1 MNPKIFR
8 VTLCILLALSVA
20 YLSAEERTEDVEI
33 TEELM
38 STLKVGLIHPL
49 LNYATFGD
57 GARLALAEINKAG
70 GVLGRQV
77 ELIYKVEIGSIADSA
92 RELAEVENVVAIL
105 GPMFSSSAVKV
116 GPIINIPVIMGATG
130 ADVTNTGN
138 DPRDFLFLVANS
150 NALQAKV
157 MAGFV
162 VNDLGKKTAA
172 MIWQNGDVYSKGFV
186 NAFDANFQELGGRI
200 VANQIYEQGDIMF
213 DGQLGIIK
221 EASPDVLLLAS
232 FPPESPLI
240 VKQARELGIKSTF
253 IGSDGWDDSLMLD
266 ILEDN
271 TPLENSY
278 YCSISDELAADFTAA
293 YETMFKNQSIGI
305 APLGYDAMRL
315 LAIAIENVQSTDPVM
330 IRDAVAAITEY
341 QGATTISGFDGNRH
355 PVKPAAGIR
364 VLKIVDGQP
373 QQYTVVKASQ

>member
-1 MNPKIFR
+1 MNSKIFR
-8 VTLCILLALSVA
+8 LTLCILLVLSVA
-20 YLSAEERTEDVEI
+20 YLSAEEKTEDVGI
-33 TEELM
+33 AEEPM
-38 STLKVGLIHPL
+38 PILKVGLIHPL

-57 GARLALAEINKAG
+57 GAKLALAEINEAG

-77 ELIYKVEIGSIADSA
+77 ELIYKVETGNIADSA
-92 RELAEVENVVAIL
+92 KELAEKENVVAIL

-116 GPIINIPVIMGATG
+116 GPITNIPVIVGATG

-162 VNDLGKKTAA
+162 AKDLGKKTAA

-186 NAFDANFQELGGRI
+186 NAFDANFKELGGRI
-200 VANQIYEQGDIMF
+200 VANQIYEQGDTMF

-221 EASPDVLLLAS
+221 EANPDVLLLAS
-232 FPPESPLI
+232 FPPESPVI
-240 VKQARELGIKSTF
+240 VKQAREMGIKATF

-278 YCSISDELAADFTAA
+278 YCSISDELAAGFTAA
-293 YETMFKNQSIGI
+293 YETMFKDQPIGI
-305 APLGYDAMRL
+305 APLGYDAMKL
-315 LAIAIENVQSTDPVM
+315 LAIAIENAQSTDPVM
-330 IRDAVAAITEY
+330 IRDAVAAITDY

-355 PVKPAAGIR
+355 PIKPAAGIR

-373 QQYTVVKASQ
+373 QQYTVVKASE

>member
-8 VTLCILLALSVA
+8 LTLCVLFVLSVA
-20 YLSAEERTEDVEI
+20 YLTAEESAEDVGI
-33 TEELM
+33 TEAPM
-38 STLKVGLIHPL
+38 PILKVGLIHPL

-57 GARLALAEINKAG
+57 GAKLALAEINKAG
-70 GVLGRQV
+70 GVLGKQV
-77 ELIYKVEIGSIADSA
+77 ELIYKVETGSIADSA
-92 RELAEVENVVAIL
+92 RELVEKENVVAIL

-116 GPIINIPVIMGATG
+116 GPIINIPVIVGATG

-186 NAFDANFQELGGRI
+186 NAFDANFQKLGGRM
-200 VANQIYEQGDIMF
+200 VANQIYEQGDTMF

-221 EASPDVLLLAS
+221 AASADVLLLAS

-240 VKQARELGIKSTF
+240 VKQAREMGIKSTF
-253 IGSDGWDDSLMLD
+253 IGSDGWDDALMLD

-293 YETMFKNQSIGI
+293 YETMFKDRPIGI
-305 APLGYDAMRL
+305 APLGYDAMKL

-330 IRDAVAAITEY
+330 VRDAIAATADYE
-341 QGATTISGFDGNRH
+341 GATVISGFDENRH
-355 PVKPAAGIR
+355 PIKPAAGIR

-373 QQYTVVKASQ
+373 EQHTIVKASQ

>member
-1 MNPKIFR
+1 MNPKIFWLIPC
-8 VTLCILLALSVA
+8 VLLILSVA
-20 YLSAEERTEDVEI
+20 YLSEAEKTEDVGI
-33 TEELM
+33 TEEPM
-38 STLKVGLIHPL
+38 SILKVGLIHPL

-70 GVLGRQV
+70 GILGRQV

-92 RELAEVENVVAIL
+92 TELAEMENVVAIL

-116 GPIINIPVIMGATG
+116 GPIINIPVIVGATG

-186 NAFDANFQELGGRI
+186 NAFDANFKELGGHI
-200 VANQIYEQGDIMF
+200 VASQTYEQGDTTF
-213 DGQLGIIK
+213 HAQLAIIK
-221 EASPDVLLLAS
+221 EANPDVLLLAS
-232 FPPESPLI
+232 FPPENPRI
-240 VKQARELGIKSTF
+240 VKQAREMRMDPIF
-253 IGSDGWDDSLMLD
+253 IGSDGWDDPLMLE
-266 ILEDN
+266 ILENN

-278 YCSISDELAADFTAA
+278 YCSISDELSADFTDA
-293 YETMFKNQSIGI
+293 YETMFKAQPIGI
-305 APLGYDAMRL
+305 APLGYDAMKL
-315 LAIAIENVQSTDPVM
+315 LAIAIENVQSTDPVK
-330 IRDAVAAITEY
+330 IRDAVAAITDY

-364 VLKIVDGQP
+364 VMKIVDGQP
-373 QQYTVVKASQ
+373 QEYTVVKAY

>member
-150 NALQAKV
+150 NALQAEV

-330 IRDAVAAITEY
+330 IRDAVAAITDY

>member
-8 VTLCILLALSVA
+8 LILCVLLTLSVA
-20 YLSAEERTEDVEI
+20 YFSGAEK
-33 TEELM
+33 TEEVGIAGEPM
-38 STLKVGLIHPL
+38 PTLKVGLIHPL

-57 GARLALAEINKAG
+57 GARLAVAEINKAG

-77 ELIYKVEIGSIADSA
+77 ELIYKVELGSIADSA
-92 RELAEVENVVAIL
+92 KELTEMENVIAIL

-116 GPIINIPVIMGATG
+116 GPIINIPVIVGATG

-172 MIWQNGDVYSKGFV
+172 MLWQNGDVYSKGFV

-200 VANQIYEQGDIMF
+200 VASQTYEQGDTTF
-213 DGQLGIIK
+213 HAQLAIIK

-232 FPPESPLI
+232 FPPENPRI
-240 VKQARELGIKSTF
+240 VKQAREMRLKSIF
-253 IGSDGWDDSLMLD
+253 IGSDGWDDPLMLD
-266 ILEDN
+266 ILENN

-278 YCSISDELAADFTAA
+278 YCSISDELAADFTDA
-293 YETMFKNQSIGI
+293 YATMFKAQPIGI
-305 APLGYDAMRL
+305 APLGYDAMKL
-315 LAIAIENVQSTDPVM
+315 LAIAIENVQSTDPIR
-330 IRDAVAAITEY
+330 IRDAIAAITEY
-341 QGATTISGFDGNRH
+341 QGATIISGFDKNRH
-355 PVKPAAGIR
+355 PVKPTAGIR

-373 QQYTVVKASQ
+373 QQHTVVKAYE

>member
-8 VTLCILLALSVA
+8 LALCVLLVLSVA

-33 TEELM
+33 TEEPM

-57 GARLALAEINKAG
+57 GAKLALSEINKAG

-77 ELIYKVEIGSIADSA
+77 ELIYKVETGSIADSA
-92 RELAEVENVVAIL
+92 RELAEMENVVAIL

-116 GPIINIPVIMGATG
+116 GPIINIPVIVGATG

-138 DPRDFLFLVANS
+138 DPGDFLFLVANS

-162 VNDLGKKTAA
+162 VKDLGKKTAA

-221 EASPDVLLLAS
+221 EANADVLLLAS
-232 FPPESPLI
+232 FPPESPMI
-240 VKQARELGIKSTF
+240 IKQAREMGIKSIF

-293 YETMFKNQSIGI
+293 YEAMFKNQPIGI
-305 APLGYDAMRL
+305 APLGYDAMKL

-330 IRDAVAAITEY
+330 IRDAVAAVTDY
-341 QGATTISGFDGNRH
+341 QGATAISGFDGNRH

-373 QQYTVVKASQ
+373 QQHTVVKASQ

>member
-8 VTLCILLALSVA
+8 GTLCVLLILSVA
-20 YLSAEERTEDVEI
+20 YLSEDVGIAEEP
-33 TEELM
+33 M
-38 STLKVGLIHPL
+38 APLKVGLIHPL

-57 GARLALAEINKAG
+57 GARLALAEINKTG

-77 ELIYKVEIGSIADSA
+77 EFIYKVEIGSIADSA
-92 RELAEVENVVAIL
+92 KELTEIENVVAIL

-116 GPIINIPVIMGATG
+116 GPIINIPVIVGATG
-130 ADVTNTGN
+130 ADVTSTGN

-150 NALQAKV
+150 NALQAEV

-186 NAFDANFQELGGRI
+186 NTFDAIFKKLGGRI
-200 VANQIYEQGDIMF
+200 VVSQTYEQEDTTF
-213 DGQLGIIK
+213 DTQLAIIK

-240 VKQARELGIKSTF
+240 VKQAREMGIKSTF

-266 ILEDN
+266 TLEDN

-278 YCSISDELAADFTAA
+278 YCSISDELDPDFTVA
-293 YETMFKNQSIGI
+293 YETMFGDQTIGI
-305 APLGYDAMRL
+305 APLGYDAMKL

-330 IRDAVAAITEY
+330 IRDAVTAITDY
-341 QGATTISGFDGNRH
+341 QGATTISGFDENRH
-355 PVKPAAGIR
+355 PIKPAAGIR
-364 VLKIVDGQP
+364 VFKIVDGQP
-373 QQYTVVKASQ
+373 QEHTIVKASQ

>member
-8 VTLCILLALSVA
+8 LILCVLLVLSVA
-20 YLSAEERTEDVEI
+20 YLSGAEKTEDVGI
-33 TEELM
+33 IEEPM

-57 GARLALAEINKAG
+57 GAKLALAEINKAG

-77 ELIYKVEIGSIADSA
+77 EFIYKVETGTIADSA
-92 RELAEVENVVAIL
+92 RELAEMENVVAIL

-116 GPIINIPVIMGATG
+116 GPIINIPVIVGATG

-138 DPRDFLFLVANS
+138 DPSDFLFLVANS

-162 VNDLGKKTAA
+162 VNDLEKKTAA

-200 VANQIYEQGDIMF
+200 VANQIYEQGDTMF

-221 EASPDVLLLAS
+221 QANPDVLLLAS
-232 FPPESPLI
+232 FPPENPII
-240 VKQARELGIKSTF
+240 VKQARELGIQSIF

-266 ILEDN
+266 TLEDN

-278 YCSISDELAADFTAA
+278 YCSISDELAADFMDA
-293 YETMFKNQSIGI
+293 YETMFKNQAIGI

-315 LAIAIENVQSTDPVM
+315 LAIAIENAQSTDPVM
-330 IRDAVAAITEY
+330 IRDAVAAITDY
-341 QGATTISGFDGNRH
+341 QGATVISGFDANRH

-364 VLKIVDGQP
+364 VLKIVAGQP
-373 QQYTVVKASQ
+373 QQYTVVKANE

>member
-8 VTLCILLALSVA
+8 LTLCVLLVFSIA
-20 YLSAEERTEDVEI
+20 YLSAEERSGDVGI
-33 TEELM
+33 TEEPM

-57 GARLALAEINKAG
+57 GAKLALAEINKAG

-77 ELIYKVEIGSIADSA
+77 ELIYKVETGSIADSA
-92 RELAEVENVVAIL
+92 TELVEKENVVAIL

-116 GPIINIPVIMGATG
+116 GPIINIPVIVGATG

-162 VNDLGKKTAA
+162 AKDLRNKTAA

-186 NAFDANFQELGGRI
+186 NAFDANFKELGGRI
-200 VANQIYEQGDIMF
+200 VANQIYEQGDTMF
-213 DGQLGIIK
+213 HGQLGIIK
-221 EASPDVLLLAS
+221 DANPDVLLLAS
-232 FPPESPLI
+232 FPPENPII
-240 VKQARELGIKSTF
+240 VKQAREMGIKSTF

-266 ILEDN
+266 VLEDN

-278 YCSISDELAADFTAA
+278 YCSISDELAVDFTDA

-305 APLGYDAMRL
+305 APLGYDAMKL
-315 LAIAIENVQSTDPVM
+315 LAIAIENAQSTDPVM
-330 IRDAVAAITEY
+330 IRDAVAAITDY
-341 QGATTISGFDGNRH
+341 QGATAISGFDGNRH

-373 QQYTVVKASQ
+373 QQHTIVKANE

>member
-8 VTLCILLALSVA
+8 LTLCVLLVLSVV
-20 YLSAEERTEDVEI
+20 YLSAEERAEDVGI

-38 STLKVGLIHPL
+38 PTLKVGLIHPL

-57 GARLALAEINKAG
+57 GAKLALAEINKAG

-77 ELIYKVEIGSIADSA
+77 ELIYKVETGTITDSA
-92 RELAEVENVVAIL
+92 RELAEMENVVAIL

-116 GPIINIPVIMGATG
+116 GPIINIPVIVGATG

-186 NAFDANFQELGGRI
+186 NAFDENFQKLGGRI
-200 VANQIYEQGDIMF
+200 VANQIYEQGDVMF

-221 EASPDVLLLAS
+221 DANPDVLLLAS
-232 FPPESPLI
+232 FPPESPMI
-240 VKQARELGIKSTF
+240 VKQAREMGIKSTF

-278 YCSISDELAADFTAA
+278 YCSISDDLAANFIEA
-293 YETMFKNQSIGI
+293 YETMFKNQPIGI
-305 APLGYDAMRL
+305 APLGYDAMKL
-315 LAIAIENVQSTDPVM
+315 LSIAIENVESTDPVM
-330 IRDAVAAITEY
+330 IRDAVAAITDY
-341 QGATTISGFDGNRH
+341 HGATIISSFDGNRH
-355 PVKPAAGIR
+355 PVKPASGIR
-364 VLKIVDGQP
+364 VFKIVDGQP
-373 QQYTVVKASQ
+373 QQYTIVKAGE

>member
-1 MNPKIFR
+1 MNPKIFWL
-8 VTLCILLALSVA
+8 TLCILLVLSVA
-20 YLSAEERTEDVEI
+20 YLSGEERTGDVGI
-33 TEELM
+33 TEEPKP
-38 STLKVGLIHPL
+38 TLKVGLIHPL

-57 GARLALAEINKAG
+57 GAKLALAEINKAG
-70 GVLGRQV
+70 GILGRQV
-77 ELIYKVEIGSIADSA
+77 ELIYKVETGTIADSA
-92 RELAEVENVVAIL
+92 TELAKMENVVAIL

-116 GPIINIPVIMGATG
+116 GPIINIPVIVGATG

-186 NAFDANFQELGGRI
+186 NAFDADFKALGGRI
-200 VANQIYEQGDIMF
+200 VANQIYEQGDTMF

-221 EASPDVLLLAS
+221 EANPDVLLLAS
-232 FPPESPLI
+232 FPPENPII
-240 VKQARELGIKSTF
+240 VKQAREMGIKSIF

-278 YCSISDELAADFTAA
+278 YCSISDELAAGFTAA
-293 YETMFKNQSIGI
+293 YETVYKNQPIGI

-330 IRDAVAAITEY
+330 IRDAVAAITDY
-341 QGATTISGFDGNRH
+341 QGATAISGFDGNRH
-355 PVKPAAGIR
+355 PIKPAAGIR

-373 QQYTVVKASQ
+373 QQHTIVKASQ

>member
-8 VTLCILLALSVA
+8 LTVCVLLGLSVA
-20 YLSAEERTEDVEI
+20 YFSAGERTEEVGI
-33 TEELM
+33 TGEPM
-38 STLKVGLIHPL
+38 PTLKVGLIHPL

-57 GARLALAEINKAG
+57 GARLAVAEINKAG

-77 ELIYKVEIGSIADSA
+77 ELIYKVETGSIADSA
-92 RELAEVENVVAIL
+92 TELTEIENVVAIL

-116 GPIINIPVIMGATG
+116 GPIINIPVIVGATG

-172 MIWQNGDVYSKGFV
+172 MLWQNGDVYSKGFV

-200 VANQIYEQGDIMF
+200 VASQTYEQGDTTF
-213 DGQLGIIK
+213 HAQLAIIK

-232 FPPESPLI
+232 FPPENPRI
-240 VKQARELGIKSTF
+240 VKQAREMRLKSIF
-253 IGSDGWDDSLMLD
+253 IGSDGWDDPLMLD
-266 ILEDN
+266 ILENN

-278 YCSISDELAADFTAA
+278 YCSISDELAADFTDA
-293 YETMFKNQSIGI
+293 YETMFKAQPIGI
-305 APLGYDAMRL
+305 APLGYDAMKL
-315 LAIAIENVQSTDPVM
+315 LAIAIENAQSTDPVM
-330 IRDAVAAITEY
+330 VRDAVAAITDY
-341 QGATTISGFDGNRH
+341 QGATTISGFDRNRH
-355 PVKPAAGIR
+355 PIKPATGIR

-373 QQYTVVKASQ
+373 QQYTVLKASE

>member
-1 MNPKIFR
+1 MNPKIFWLIPC
-8 VTLCILLALSVA
+8 VLLILSVA
-20 YLSAEERTEDVEI
+20 YLSGAEKTEDVGI
-33 TEELM
+33 TEEPM
-38 STLKVGLIHPL
+38 PTLKVGLIHPL

-70 GVLGRQV
+70 GILGRQV

-92 RELAEVENVVAIL
+92 TELSEMENVVAIL

-116 GPIINIPVIMGATG
+116 GPIINIPVLVGATG

-162 VNDLGKKTAA
+162 MNDLGKKTAA
-172 MIWQNGDVYSKGFV
+172 MLWQNGDVYSKGFV
-186 NAFDANFQELGGRI
+186 NAFDANFKELGGRI
-200 VANQIYEQGDIMF
+200 VASQTYEQGDTTF
-213 DGQLGIIK
+213 HAQLAIIK
-221 EASPDVLLLAS
+221 EANPDVLLLAS
-232 FPPESPLI
+232 FPPENPRI
-240 VKQARELGIKSTF
+240 VKQAREMRMDPIF
-253 IGSDGWDDSLMLD
+253 IGSDGWDDPLMLE
-266 ILEDN
+266 ILEN
-271 TPLENSY
+271 NIPLENSY
-278 YCSISDELAADFTAA
+278 YCSISDELSADFTDA
-293 YETMFKNQSIGI
+293 YETMFKAQPIGI

-315 LAIAIENVQSTDPVM
+315 LAIAIENVQSTDPVK
-330 IRDAVAAITEY
+330 IRDAVAAITDY

-364 VLKIVDGQP
+364 VMKIVDGQP
-373 QQYTVVKASQ
+373 QEYTVVKAY

>member
-8 VTLCILLALSVA
+8 VTLCVLLILSVA
-20 YLSAEERTEDVEI
+20 YLSEDVGI
-33 TEELM
+33 TEEPM
-38 STLKVGLIHPL
+38 APLKVGLIHPL

-57 GARLALAEINKAG
+57 GARLALAEINKTG

-77 ELIYKVEIGSIADSA
+77 EFIYKVEIGSIADA
-92 RELAEVENVVAIL
+92 AKELAEIENVVAIL

-116 GPIINIPVIMGATG
+116 GPIINIPVIVGATG
-130 ADVTNTGN
+130 ANVTNTGN

-150 NALQAKV
+150 NALQAEV

-186 NAFDANFQELGGRI
+186 NTFDAIFKKLGGRI
-200 VANQIYEQGDIMF
+200 VVSQTYEQDDTMF
-213 DGQLGIIK
+213 DAQLAIIK

-240 VKQARELGIKSTF
+240 VKQAREMGIKSTF

-278 YCSISDELAADFTAA
+278 YCSISDELAPDFTVA
-293 YETMFKNQSIGI
+293 YETMFGDQTIGI
-305 APLGYDAMRL
+305 APLGYDAMKL

-330 IRDAVAAITEY
+330 IRDAVTAITDY
-341 QGATTISGFDGNRH
+341 QGATTISGFDENRH
-355 PVKPAAGIR
+355 PIIPAAGIR
-364 VLKIVDGQP
+364 VFKIVDGQP
-373 QQYTVVKASQ
+373 QEHTIVKASQ

>member
-8 VTLCILLALSVA
+8 LTLCVLFVLSVA
-20 YLSAEERTEDVEI
+20 YFSAGENAEDVGI
-33 TEELM
+33 TEEPM
-38 STLKVGLIHPL
+38 PTLKVGLIHPL

-57 GARLALAEINKAG
+57 GAKLALAEINTAG
-70 GVLGRQV
+70 GVLGRRI
-77 ELIYKVEIGSIADSA
+77 ELIYKVETGSIADSA
-92 RELAEVENVVAIL
+92 RELVEKENVVAIL

-116 GPIINIPVIMGATG
+116 GPIINIPVIVGATG

-186 NAFDANFQELGGRI
+186 NAFDANFQKLGGRI
-200 VANQIYEQGDIMF
+200 VANQIYEQGDTMF

-221 EASPDVLLLAS
+221 EANADVLLLAS

-240 VKQARELGIKSTF
+240 VKQAREMGIKSTF
-253 IGSDGWDDSLMLD
+253 IGSDGWDDSLMLE

-278 YCSISDELAADFTAA
+278 YCSISDELAANFTAA
-293 YETMFKNQSIGI
+293 YETMFKNRPIGI
-305 APLGYDAMRL
+305 APLGYDAMKL
-315 LAIAIENVQSTDPVM
+315 LATAIENVQSTDPVRV
-330 IRDAVAAITEY
+330 RDAVAATTDYE
-341 QGATTISGFDGNRH
+341 GATVISGFDENRH
-355 PVKPAAGIR
+355 PIKPAAGIR

-373 QQYTVVKASQ
+373 EQHTVVKASQ

>member
-8 VTLCILLALSVA
+8 LTLCILLVLSVA
-20 YLSAEERTEDVEI
+20 YLSAEERTEDGSI
-33 TEELM
+33 TEEPM

-57 GARLALAEINKAG
+57 GAKLAVAEINKAG

-77 ELIYKVEIGSIADSA
+77 ELIYKVEIGSITDSA

-116 GPIINIPVIMGATG
+116 GPIINIPVIVGATG
-130 ADVTNTGN
+130 ADVTDTGN

-157 MAGFV
+157 MADFV

-200 VANQIYEQGDIMF
+200 VANQIYEQEDTMF

-221 EASPDVLLLAS
+221 EANPDILLLAS

-240 VKQARELGIKSTF
+240 VKQAREMGIKSTF
-253 IGSDGWDDSLMLD
+253 IGSDGWDDSLMLE
-266 ILEDN
+266 ILENN

-278 YCSISDELAADFTAA
+278 YCSISDELAPDFAVA
-293 YETMFKNQSIGI
+293 YEKMFKNQPIGI
-305 APLGYDAMRL
+305 APLGYDAMKL
-315 LAIAIENVQSTDPVM
+315 LAITIENVQSTDPVM
-330 IRDAVAAITEY
+330 IRDAIAATTDY
-341 QGATTISGFDGNRH
+341 QGATAISGFDGNRH
-355 PVKPAAGIR
+355 PVKPTSGVR

-373 QQYTVVKASQ
+373 QQHSVVKTSQ

>member
-8 VTLCILLALSVA
+8 LTLCVLLVLSVA
-20 YLSAEERTEDVEI
+20 YLSAGERTEDGGI
-33 TEELM
+33 TEEPM

-57 GARLALAEINKAG
+57 GAKLALAEINEAG

-77 ELIYKVEIGSIADSA
+77 EFIYKVETGTIANSA
-92 RELAEVENVVAIL
+92 TELVEMENVVAIL

-116 GPIINIPVIMGATG
+116 GPIINIPVIVGATG

-172 MIWQNGDVYSKGFV
+172 MIWQNADVYSKGFV

-200 VANQIYEQGDIMF
+200 VANQIYEQGDTMF

-221 EASPDVLLLAS
+221 EANPDVLLLAS
-232 FPPESPLI
+232 FPPENPII
-240 VKQARELGIKSTF
+240 VKQAREMGIKSIF

-278 YCSISDELAADFTAA
+278 YCSISDELAADFTDA
-293 YETMFKNQSIGI
+293 YATMFNNQAIGI

-315 LAIAIENVQSTDPVM
+315 LAIAIENAQSTDPVR
-330 IRDAVAAITEY
+330 IRDAVAAITDY
-341 QGATTISGFDGNRH
+341 QGATVISSFDGNRH

-373 QQYTVVKASQ
+373 QQYTVVKAFE

>member
-1 MNPKIFR
+1 MNPKNFKLI
-8 VTLCILLALSVA
+8 LCVLFILSGA
-20 YLSAEERTEDVEI
+20 YLSGAEKTENVGIAEEPMPI
-33 TEELM
+33 
-38 STLKVGLIHPL
+38 LKVGLIHPL

-57 GARLALAEINKAG
+57 GAKLALAEINKAG
-70 GVLGRQV
+70 GILGRQV
-77 ELIYKVEIGSIADSA
+77 EFIYKVETGSIADA
-92 RELAEVENVVAIL
+92 ATELVEMENVVAIL

-116 GPIINIPVIMGATG
+116 GPIINIPVLVGATG

-186 NAFDANFQELGGRI
+186 NAFDANFQALGGRI
-200 VANQIYEQGDIMF
+200 VANQIYEQGDTMF

-221 EASPDVLLLAS
+221 DANPDVLLLAS
-232 FPPESPLI
+232 FPPENPII
-240 VKQARELGIKSTF
+240 VKQAREMGIKATF

-271 TPLENSY
+271 APLENSY
-278 YCSISDELAADFTAA
+278 YCSISDELAVDFTDA
-293 YETMFKNQSIGI
+293 YETMFKNQAIGI

-315 LAIAIENVQSTDPVM
+315 LAVAIENAQSTDPVM
-330 IRDAVAAITEY
+330 IRDAVAAITDY
-341 QGATTISGFDGNRH
+341 QGATAIAGFDGNRH

-364 VLKIVDGQP
+364 VLKIVEGQP
-373 QQYTVVKASQ
+373 QQYTVVKANE

>member
-8 VTLCILLALSVA
+8 LTLCVLLVFSIA
-20 YLSAEERTEDVEI
+20 YLSAEERSGDVGV
-33 TEELM
+33 TEEPM

-57 GARLALAEINKAG
+57 GAKLALAEINKAG

-77 ELIYKVEIGSIADSA
+77 ELIYKVETGNIADSA
-92 RELAEVENVVAIL
+92 TELAEKENVVAIL

-116 GPIINIPVIMGATG
+116 GPIINIPVIVGATG

-162 VNDLGKKTAA
+162 AKDLRNKTAA

-186 NAFDANFQELGGRI
+186 NAFDANFKELGGRI
-200 VANQIYEQGDIMF
+200 VANQIYEQGDTMF
-213 DGQLGIIK
+213 HGQLGIIK
-221 EASPDVLLLAS
+221 DANPDVLLLAS
-232 FPPESPLI
+232 FPPENPII
-240 VKQARELGIKSTF
+240 VKQAREMGIKSTF

-266 ILEDN
+266 VLEDN
-271 TPLENSY
+271 TPLENAY
-278 YCSISDELAADFTAA
+278 YCSISDELAVDFTDS

-305 APLGYDAMRL
+305 APLGYDAMKL

-330 IRDAVAAITEY
+330 IRDAVAAITDY
-341 QGATTISGFDGNRH
+341 QGATAISGFDGNRH

-364 VLKIVDGQP
+364 VLKIVEGQP
-373 QQYTVVKASQ
+373 QQHTVVKANE

>member
-116 GPIINIPVIMGATG
+116 GPIINIPVILGATG

-150 NALQAKV
+150 NALQAEV

-186 NAFDANFQELGGRI
+186 NAFDANFQGLGGRI

-330 IRDAVAAITEY
+330 IRDAVAAITDY

-373 QQYTVVKASQ
+373 QQYTVMKASQ

>member
-8 VTLCILLALSVA
+8 LTLCILLVLSVV
-20 YLSAEERTEDVEI
+20 YLSAQERTEDVGT
-33 TEELM
+33 TETPM

-57 GARLALAEINKAG
+57 GAKLALAEINKAG

-77 ELIYKVEIGSIADSA
+77 ELIYKVETGSIADAA
-92 RELAEVENVVAIL
+92 RELVEVEKVVAIL

-116 GPIINIPVIMGATG
+116 GPIINIPVIVGATG

-172 MIWQNGDVYSKGFV
+172 MLWQNGDVYSKGFV
-186 NAFDANFQELGGRI
+186 NAFDANFKELGGRI
-200 VANQIYEQGDIMF
+200 VASQTYEQGDTTF
-213 DGQLGIIK
+213 HAQLAIIK
-221 EASPDVLLLAS
+221 ESSPDVLLLAS
-232 FPPESPLI
+232 FPPENPRI
-240 VKQARELGIKSTF
+240 VKQAREMRLKTTF
-253 IGSDGWDDSLMLD
+253 IGSDGWDDALMLD

-271 TPLENSY
+271 TLSKIPTIVVSRMN
-278 YCSISDELAADFTAA
+278 
-293 YETMFKNQSIGI
+293 
-305 APLGYDAMRL
+305 L
-315 LAIAIENVQSTDPVM
+315 LQILLMLMKQCLKRSLSVS
-330 IRDAVAAITEY
+330 
-341 QGATTISGFDGNRH
+341 RH
-355 PVKPAAGIR
+355 
-364 VLKIVDGQP
+364 
-373 QQYTVVKASQ
+373 

>member
-8 VTLCILLALSVA
+8 LALCILLVLSVA
-20 YLSAEERTEDVEI
+20 YFSAGQRTEDVGT
-33 TEELM
+33 TEEPM
-38 STLKVGLIHPL
+38 ATLKVGLIHPL

-57 GARLALAEINKAG
+57 GVRLASAEINKAG

-77 ELIYKVEIGSIADSA
+77 ELIYKVEIGNIADSA
-92 RELAEVENVVAIL
+92 RELAEKENVVAIL

-116 GPIINIPVIMGATG
+116 GPIINIPVIVGATG

-138 DPRDFLFLVANS
+138 DPRDFLFLVTNS

-186 NAFDANFQELGGRI
+186 NAFNANFKELGGRI
-200 VANQIYEQGDIMF
+200 VANQIYEQEDTMF

-221 EASPDVLLLAS
+221 EANPDILLLAS

-240 VKQARELGIKSTF
+240 VQQAREMGIKSTF
-253 IGSDGWDDSLMLD
+253 IGSDGWDDSLMLE

-278 YCSISDELAADFTAA
+278 YCSISDELAADFNDA
-293 YETMFKNQSIGI
+293 YETMFKNQPIGI
-305 APLGYDAMRL
+305 APLGYDAMKL
-315 LAIAIENVQSTDPVM
+315 LAIAIEKVQSTDPVM
-330 IRDAVAAITEY
+330 VRDAIAAITDYE
-341 QGATTISGFDGNRH
+341 GATVITGFDENRH
-355 PVKPAAGIR
+355 PIKPTVGIR

-373 QQYTVVKASQ
+373 EQHAIVKTSQ

>member
-8 VTLCILLALSVA
+8 LTLCVLLVLSVA
-20 YLSAEERTEDVEI
+20 SFSAAEKTEDVGI
-33 TEELM
+33 TEEPM
-38 STLKVGLIHPL
+38 PTLKVGLIHPL

-57 GARLALAEINKAG
+57 GAKLALAEINKAG

-77 ELIYKVEIGSIADSA
+77 ELIYKVETGDIADSA
-92 RELAEVENVVAIL
+92 RELAEKENVVAIL

-116 GPIINIPVIMGATG
+116 GPIVNIPVIVGATG

-172 MIWQNGDVYSKGFV
+172 MMWQNGDVYSKGFV
-186 NAFDANFQELGGRI
+186 NAFDANFEELGGRV
-200 VANQIYEQGDIMF
+200 VANQIYEQGDTMF

-221 EASPDVLLLAS
+221 DASPDVLLLAS
-232 FPPESPLI
+232 FPPESPVI
-240 VKQARELGIKSTF
+240 VQQAREMGIKSTF
-253 IGSDGWDDSLMLD
+253 IGSDGWDDSLMLG

-293 YETMFKNQSIGI
+293 YETMFKDQPIGI
-305 APLGYDAMRL
+305 APLGYDAMKL
-315 LAIAIENVQSTDPVM
+315 LAIAIENVQTTDPVR
-330 IRDAVAAITEY
+330 IRDAVAAITDY
-341 QGATTISGFDGNRH
+341 QGATIISGFDGNRH

-364 VLKIVDGQP
+364 VLKIVEGQP
-373 QQYTVVKASQ
+373 QQHTVVKASQ

>member
-8 VTLCILLALSVA
+8 LALCILLVLSVA
-20 YLSAEERTEDVEI
+20 YFSAGQRTEDVV
-33 TEELM
+33 TAEESM
-38 STLKVGLIHPL
+38 ATLKVGLIHPL

-57 GARLALAEINKAG
+57 GVRLAAAEINKAG

-77 ELIYKVEIGSIADSA
+77 ELIYKVEIGNIADSA
-92 RELAEVENVVAIL
+92 RELTEKENVVAIL
-105 GPMFSSSAVKV
+105 GPMFSSNAVKV
-116 GPIINIPVIMGATG
+116 GPIINIPVIVGATG

-157 MAGFV
+157 MAGFA
-162 VNDLGKKTAA
+162 VNDLEKKTAA

-186 NAFDANFQELGGRI
+186 NAFNANFKELGGRI
-200 VANQIYEQGDIMF
+200 VANQIYEQEDTMF

-221 EASPDVLLLAS
+221 EANPDILLLAS

-240 VKQARELGIKSTF
+240 VKQAREMGIKSTF
-253 IGSDGWDDSLMLD
+253 IGSDGWDDSLMLE

-271 TPLENSY
+271 MPLENSY
-278 YCSISDELAADFTAA
+278 YCSISDELAADFTVA
-293 YETMFKNQSIGI
+293 YETMFKNQPIGI
-305 APLGYDAMRL
+305 APLGYDAMKL
-315 LAIAIENVQSTDPVM
+315 LAIAIESVQSTDPVM
-330 IRDAVAAITEY
+330 VRDAIAAITDYE
-341 QGATTISGFDGNRH
+341 GATLISGFDENRH
-355 PVKPAAGIR
+355 PIKPTVGIR

-373 QQYTVVKASQ
+373 EQHAVLKANQ

>member
-8 VTLCILLALSVA
+8 LTVCVLIGLSVA
-20 YLSAEERTEDVEI
+20 YLSAGERTEDVEI
-33 TEELM
+33 IGESTP
-38 STLKVGLIHPL
+38 TLKVGLIHPL

-77 ELIYKVEIGSIADSA
+77 ELIYKVEAESIADSA
-92 RELAEVENVVAIL
+92 IELAKMENVVAIL

-116 GPIINIPVIMGATG
+116 GPIINIPVIVGATG

-172 MIWQNGDVYSKGFV
+172 MLWQNGDVYSKGFV

-200 VANQIYEQGDIMF
+200 VASQTYEQGDTTF
-213 DGQLGIIK
+213 HAQLAIIK
-221 EASPDVLLLAS
+221 ESSPDVLLLAS
-232 FPPESPLI
+232 FPPENPRI
-240 VKQARELGIKSTF
+240 VKQAREMRLKSIF
-253 IGSDGWDDSLMLD
+253 IGSDGWDDPLMLD

-278 YCSISDELAADFTAA
+278 YCSISDELAADFTGA
-293 YETMFKNQSIGI
+293 YETMFKAQPIGI
-305 APLGYDAMRL
+305 APLGYDAMKL
-315 LAIAIENVQSTDPVM
+315 LVIAIENAQSTDPVM
-330 IRDAVAAITEY
+330 IRDAVAAITDY
-341 QGATTISGFDGNRH
+341 QGATTISSFDKNRH
-355 PVKPAAGIR
+355 PIKPAAGIR
-364 VLKIVDGQP
+364 VLKIVEGQP
-373 QQYTVVKASQ
+373 QQYTILKAR

>member
-8 VTLCILLALSVA
+8 LTLCLLLVLSVA
-20 YLSAEERTEDVEI
+20 YLSAEERTEDVGI
-33 TEELM
+33 TEEPM
-38 STLKVGLIHPL
+38 PTLKVGLIHPL

-57 GARLALAEINKAG
+57 GAKLALAEINKAG

-77 ELIYKVEIGSIADSA
+77 EFIYKVETGTIADSA
-92 RELAEVENVVAIL
+92 TELVEMENVVAIL

-116 GPIINIPVIMGATG
+116 GPIINIPVIVGATG

-200 VANQIYEQGDIMF
+200 VANQIYEQGDTMF

-221 EASPDVLLLAS
+221 DANPDVLLLAS
-232 FPPESPLI
+232 FPPENPII
-240 VKQARELGIKSTF
+240 VKQAREMGIQSIF

-271 TPLENSY
+271 APLENSY
-278 YCSISDELAADFTAA
+278 YCSISDELATDF
-293 YETMFKNQSIGI
+293 MMLMKQCLKI
-305 APLGYDAMRL
+305 RL
-315 LAIAIENVQSTDPVM
+315 LVS
-330 IRDAVAAITEY
+330 
-341 QGATTISGFDGNRH
+341 RH
-355 PVKPAAGIR
+355 
-364 VLKIVDGQP
+364 
-373 QQYTVVKASQ
+373 

>member
-8 VTLCILLALSVA
+8 LTLCVLLVLSVA
-20 YLSAEERTEDVEI
+20 SFSAAEKTEDVGI
-33 TEELM
+33 TEEPM
-38 STLKVGLIHPL
+38 PTLKVGLIHPL

-57 GARLALAEINKAG
+57 GAKLALAEINKAG

-77 ELIYKVEIGSIADSA
+77 ELIYKVETGDIADSA
-92 RELAEVENVVAIL
+92 RELAEKENVVAIL

-116 GPIINIPVIMGATG
+116 GPIVNIPVIVGATG

-172 MIWQNGDVYSKGFV
+172 MMWQNGDVYSKGFV
-186 NAFDANFQELGGRI
+186 NAFDANFEELGGRV
-200 VANQIYEQGDIMF
+200 VANQIYEQGDTMF

-221 EASPDVLLLAS
+221 DASPDVLLLAS
-232 FPPESPLI
+232 FPPESPVI
-240 VKQARELGIKSTF
+240 VQQAREMGIQSTF
-253 IGSDGWDDSLMLD
+253 IGSDGWDDSLMLG

-293 YETMFKNQSIGI
+293 YETMFKDQPIGI
-305 APLGYDAMRL
+305 APLGYDAMKL

-330 IRDAVAAITEY
+330 IRDAVAAITDY
-341 QGATTISGFDGNRH
+341 QGATLISGFDGNRH

-373 QQYTVVKASQ
+373 QQHTVVKASQ

>member
-8 VTLCILLALSVA
+8 LTLCILLVLSVA
-20 YLSAEERTEDVEI
+20 YLSAEERTEDVGI
-33 TEELM
+33 AEEPM
-38 STLKVGLIHPL
+38 PPLKVGLIHPL

-57 GARLALAEINKAG
+57 GAKLALAEINKAG

-77 ELIYKVEIGSIADSA
+77 ELIYKVETGTIADSA
-92 RELAEVENVVAIL
+92 RELAEMENVVAIL

-116 GPIINIPVIMGATG
+116 GPIINIPVIVGATG

-186 NAFDANFQELGGRI
+186 NAFDANFKELGGRI
-200 VANQIYEQGDIMF
+200 VANQIYEQGDTMF
-213 DGQLGIIK
+213 HGQLGIIK
-221 EASPDVLLLAS
+221 DANPDVLLLAS
-232 FPPESPLI
+232 FPPENPLI
-240 VKQARELGIKSTF
+240 VKQAREMGIQSTF

-278 YCSISDELAADFTAA
+278 YCSISDELAADFTDA
-293 YETMFKNQSIGI
+293 YGTMFKNQSIGI

-315 LAIAIENVQSTDPVM
+315 LAIAIEKAQSTDPVM
-330 IRDAVAAITEY
+330 IRDAVAAITDY
-341 QGATTISGFDGNRH
+341 QGATAISGFDANRH

-364 VLKIVDGQP
+364 VLKIVEGQP
-373 QQYTVVKASQ
+373 QQHTVVKASQ